1 METQEE
7 AQAFL
12 AEEGAINKLVS
23 LGKRELQLV
32 LEVLGQDFGPADRKS
47 TLIQLASAAI
57 LTRSFSQDIDDEEEE
72 EGAVGGV
79 HEGRSVQERK
89 RGDEV
94 RESEQFIDNAAA
106 QLQLLQLE
114 FEEKDRQRQH
124 EKWLEEQKC
133 RERERVREEER
144 EREKERERKEKER
157 EKEER
162 EREREREKERM
173 K

>member
-1 METQEE
+1 METREE

-12 AEEGAINKLVS
+12 AEEGAINRLVS
-23 LGKRELQLV
+23 LTKRELQLV
-32 LEVLGQDFGPADRKS
+32 LEVLGQEFGPADRKS

-57 LTRSFSQDIDDEEEE
+57 LTNSFSQDIDDEEEE

-79 HEGRSVQERK
+79 HEGESVRERGGNYERK
-89 RGDEV
+89 REDDV

-124 EKWLEEQKC
+124 EKWLEEQTC
-133 RERERVREEER
+133 RERDRNKGKERV
-144 EREKERERKEKER
+144 KKGKEKE
-157 EKEER
+157 
-162 EREREREKERM
+162 
-173 K
+173 